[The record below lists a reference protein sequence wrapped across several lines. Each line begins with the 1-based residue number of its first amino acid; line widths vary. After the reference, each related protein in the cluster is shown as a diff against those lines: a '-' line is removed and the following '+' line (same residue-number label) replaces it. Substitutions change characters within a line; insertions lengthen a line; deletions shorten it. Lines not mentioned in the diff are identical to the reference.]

1 MRARM
6 PALQLR
12 ARRMI
17 VNNLP
22 TALCLAKQQGECAV
36 RFVVRPFQTPTSQHE
51 RCIFTEDVD
60 FEIRKGERAHLLARV
75 IMLLVS
81 IKNFLPTA
89 GDAVTA
95 HELSLGRT

>member
-1 MRARM
+1 R
-6 PALQLR
+6 
-12 ARRMI
+12 
-17 VNNLP
+17 
-22 TALCLAKQQGECAV
+22 
-36 RFVVRPFQTPTSQHE
+36 HE

-95 HELSLGRT
+95 HELSLGRTIVAIHVTFNIATIPGGSLCVEHRADDRFCLTGSLSGGVLADYAN